1 MLDDDELAFQFARD
15 LEDRREDHED
25 RPVLLAGGDRR
36 VECLDDLDTAQ
47 EPVEVAQDEQGGAVL
62 RGQRADCLD
71 RCQRVSRG
79 TSAVLELSS
88 RRTTDQAAIDVP
100 GGQRPA
106 LLATEPGDLDD
117 SIVVFER
124 LDPDACEAGA
134 HVLRQTL
141 GERHE

>member
-1 MLDDDELAFQFARD
+1 MLDDDELAFQFARYLD
-15 LEDRREDHED
+15 DGRQDHDD

-36 VECLDDLDTAQ
+36 VECLNDLDTAQ
-47 EPVEVAQDEQGGAVL
+47 EPVKVAQDEERGAFL
-62 RGQRADCLD
+62 RGQRADRLD
-71 RCQRVSRG
+71 CSQRVRRG
-79 TSAVLELSS
+79 NRRARALVSAGNRQSAVN
-88 RRTTDQAAIDVP
+88 VP

-134 HVLRQTL
+134 ARTPTNALRAP
-141 GERHE
+141 